1 MKLLIVRHG
10 DPNYEIDSLTEK
22 GWREA
27 EYLSEKQ
34 EESGGEGIL
43 CITSG
48 TGERYGLPHNE
59 KSGER
64 SSGM

>member
-10 DPNYEIDSLTEK
+10 DPNYEIDSLTVERGRVSVRK
-22 GWREA
+22 T
-27 EYLSEKQ
+27 

-48 TGERYGLPHNE
+48 TGERYGLPYNE